1 MTWPE
6 GRKTVDYLIERNRL
20 EKLPAAT
27 ADAAFDATFQ
37 RAEARMVTAR
47 GALPVPDSSG
57 AFAVAYDA
65 YRMAGEAL
73 LARQA
78 LRATGGEG
86 SHMTVEDAVAAQ
98 FADTIASFAKP
109 TFEQFRRKR
118 HTAQYFDIDAPPISQ
133 ADAEWAVATAEAAL
147 TGVRS
152 LMGSNPPDLF
162 E

>member
-20 EKLPAAT
+20 EKLLADT
-27 ADAAFDATFQ
+27 AEPGFEAIFE
-37 RAEARMVTAR
+37 RAEARMITAR
-47 GALPVPDSSG
+47 GALGVPDSTG
-57 AFAVAYDA
+57 AYAVAYDA
-65 YRMAGEAL
+65 YRMAGESL

-98 FADTIASFAKP
+98 FAASITAFAKP

-118 HTAQYFDIDAPPISQ
+118 HTAQYFDIDAPPITQ

-147 TGVRS
+147 DGVRM
-152 LMGSNPPDLF
+152 LIGSNPPDLF